1 MVSWYDAL
9 EYCNKRSIQ
18 EGLKPYYNII
28 KNKKDFNKQMNNH
41 DQFRI

>member
-18 EGLKPYYNII
+18 
-28 KNKKDFNKQMNNH
+28 
-41 DQFRI
+41 RA